1 MILAKMLFGL
11 AVLLFLASWLLP
23 RFLTWRER
31 RREAQ
36 ELEDMPEPPQNVRI
50 RYPDGH
56 EEPVELLYQGRDHR
70 GFHVWVATPTAP
82 ELSREGFFG
91 GGVHVLC
98 DVLPAMTSVVL
109 RGRG

>member
-1 MILAKMLFGL
+1 MIIAKMLFGL
-11 AVLLFLASWLLP
+11 AVLLFLASWLGPKL
-23 RFLTWRER
+23 LAWWDR
-31 RREAQ
+31 RRAKN
-36 ELEDMPEPPQNVRI
+36 LPEPPQNVRI

-56 EEPVELLYQGRDHR
+56 EEPVELLYMGLDHR

-91 GGVHVLC
+91 GGVKVLC
-98 DVLPAMTSVVL
+98 DVLPAKTSVIL